1 MLFISLDTILNVVKQ
16 KDILS
21 AFPSNHT
28 PREQQAAVLKKI
40 EKFLRGNKKYLIL
53 CAPTGSGKSYIS
65 RTVANLTDSCSKDFK
80 HLVDSYSIYQM
91 DQSGE
96 FSNQEEID
104 KQQPFGSMVLTIS
117 KNLQNQYKE
126 FFNDSDILKGKSNY
140 QCTIDE
146 TKDVEI
152 APCVV
157 VGKIKDDCWK
167 KCICPYYEA
176 RNRVV
181 TSNFGILN
189 YSMFLALPD
198 ELKRK
203 ELLICDEAAELEDEL
218 VKRFGFDISY
228 ERLAQLG
235 IHTQKLATDVPNRV
249 IEWLTNLLVVIE
261 EQIKILTEKRN
272 KKELSDAQQNKL
284 RGLNNVVHS
293 VKTVTG
299 HWNDCK
305 YVIEKSATAVNFSP
319 LKVDKL
325 SSHIFDHG
333 EKVILMS
340 ATIIDPVNFAK
351 SLGIEEY
358 EYVEMPSSFDPKKAP
373 IYVHTKYKLNHANLE
388 QNLPHVCNIAKEL
401 VDKYKN
407 DKGIIHTHSFKITEY
422 VKAKFDD
429 YGDRMLYR
437 QSGKTN
443 EDIVK
448 EHVES
453 DKPTVLVSPSLTH
466 GVDLKDELAR
476 FQIVLKLPYLPL
488 GSKRVETLFKLDPEW
503 YENKMLSSLV
513 QACGRGIRTEEDH
526 CDTYILDGAIKFV
539 LMKCKDKL
547 PQYFIQRF
555 Q

>member
-1 MLFISLDTILNVVKQ
+1 MKQ

-28 PREQQAAVLKKI
+28 PREQQVAVLKKI
-40 EKFLRGNKKYLIL
+40 EKFLRGDKKFLIL

-65 RTVANLTDSCSKDFK
+65 RTVANLTDACSKDFK
-80 HLVDSYSIYQM
+80 DFVDAYSIYQM

-104 KQQPFGSMVLTIS
+104 KQKPFGSMVLTIS

-126 FFNDSDILKGKSNY
+126 FFDDSDILKGKSNY

-157 VGKIKDDCWK
+157 VGKIKEDCWK

-181 TSNFGILN
+181 TSSFGILN
-189 YSMFLALPD
+189 YSMFLALPAQ
-198 ELKRK
+198 LKRK

-228 ERLAQLG
+228 DRLAQLG
-235 IHTQKLATDVPNRV
+235 VHTQKLATDVPNRV
-249 IEWLTNLLVVIE
+249 IEWLTNLLSSIE
-261 EQIKILTEKRN
+261 EQIKALTEKRN
-272 KKELSDAQQNKL
+272 KRELTETQQNKL
-284 RGLNNVVHS
+284 RGLNNILHS

-305 YVIEKSATAVNFSP
+305 YVIEKSATGVVLSP

-333 EKVILMS
+333 QKIILMS

-351 SLGIEEY
+351 SLGITDY
-358 EYVEMPSSFDPKKAP
+358 EYIESPSSFDPKKAP

-388 QNLPHVCNIAKEL
+388 QNLPHVCKITEEL

-422 VKAKFDD
+422 VKAKFDTH
-429 YGDRMLYR
+429 GDRMLYR
-437 QSGKTN
+437 TQGKTN

-448 EHVES
+448 EHTES

-488 GSKRVETLFKLDPEW
+488 GSKRIETLFKLDPDW

-526 CDTYILDGAIKFV
+526 CDTYILDGTIKFV
-539 LMKCKDKL
+539 LMKCKHKL
-547 PQYFIQRF
+547 PQHFIQRF

>member
-1 MLFISLDTILNVVKQ
+1 MLFISSDSILSVVKQ

-28 PREQQAAVLKKI
+28 PREQQVAVLKKI
-40 EKFLRGNKKYLIL
+40 EKFLRGDKKFLIL

-65 RTVANLTDSCSKDFK
+65 RTVANLTDACSKDFK
-80 HLVDSYSIYQM
+80 NFVDAYSIYQM
-91 DQSGE
+91 DQSGD

-104 KQQPFGSMVLTIS
+104 KQKPFGSMVLTIS

-126 FFNDSDILKGKSNY
+126 FFDDSDILKGKSNY

-157 VGKIKDDCWK
+157 VGKIKEDCWK

-181 TSNFGILN
+181 TSSFGILN
-189 YSMFLALPD
+189 YSMFLALPAQ
-198 ELKRK
+198 LKRK

-228 ERLAQLG
+228 DRLAQLG
-235 IHTQKLATDVPNRV
+235 VHTQKLATDVPNRV
-249 IEWLTNLLVVIE
+249 IEWLTNLLSSIE
-261 EQIKILTEKRN
+261 EQIKALTEKRN
-272 KKELSDAQQNKL
+272 KRELTETQQNKL
-284 RGLNNVVHS
+284 RGLNNILHS

-305 YVIEKSATAVNFSP
+305 YVIEKSATGVVLSP

-333 EKVILMS
+333 QKIILMS

-351 SLGIEEY
+351 SLGITDY
-358 EYVEMPSSFDPKKAP
+358 EYIESPSSFDPKKAP

-388 QNLPHVCNIAKEL
+388 QNLPHVCKITEEL

-422 VKAKFDD
+422 VKAKFDTH
-429 YGDRMLYR
+429 GDRMLYR
-437 QSGKTN
+437 TQGKTN

-448 EHVES
+448 EHTES

-488 GSKRVETLFKLDPEW
+488 GSKRIETLFKLDPDW
-503 YENKMLSSLV
+503 YENKMLSCLV

-526 CDTYILDGAIKFV
+526 CDTYILDGTIKFV
-539 LMKCKDKL
+539 LMKCKHKL
-547 PQYFIQRF
+547 PQHFIQRF

>member
-1 MLFISLDTILNVVKQ
+1 MKQ

-28 PREQQAAVLKKI
+28 PREQQVAVLKKI
-40 EKFLRGNKKYLIL
+40 EKFLRGDKKFLIL

-65 RTVANLTDSCSKDFK
+65 RTVANLTDACSKDFK
-80 HLVDSYSIYQM
+80 NFVDAYSIYQM
-91 DQSGE
+91 DQSGD

-104 KQQPFGSMVLTIS
+104 KQKPFGSMVLTIS

-126 FFNDSDILKGKSNY
+126 FFDDSDILKGKSNY

-157 VGKIKDDCWK
+157 VGKLKEDCWK
-167 KCICPYYEA
+167 NCICPYYEA

-181 TSNFGILN
+181 TSSFGILN
-189 YSMFLALPD
+189 YSMFLALPAQ
-198 ELKRK
+198 LKRK

-228 ERLAQLG
+228 DRLAQLG
-235 IHTQKLATDVPNRV
+235 VHTQKLATDVPNRV
-249 IEWLTNLLVVIE
+249 IEWLTNLLSSIE
-261 EQIKILTEKRN
+261 EQIKALTEKRN
-272 KKELSDAQQNKL
+272 KRELTETQQNKL
-284 RGLNNVVHS
+284 RGLNNILHS

-305 YVIEKSATAVNFSP
+305 YVIEKSATGVVLSP

-333 EKVILMS
+333 QKIILMS

-351 SLGIEEY
+351 SLGITDY
-358 EYVEMPSSFDPKKAP
+358 EYIESPSSFDPKKAP

-388 QNLPHVCNIAKEL
+388 QNLPHVCKITEEL

-422 VKAKFDD
+422 VKAKFDTH
-429 YGDRMLYR
+429 GDRMLYR
-437 QSGKTN
+437 TQGKTN

-448 EHVES
+448 EHTES

-488 GSKRVETLFKLDPEW
+488 GSKRIETLFKLDPDW
-503 YENKMLSSLV
+503 YENKMLSCLV

-526 CDTYILDGAIKFV
+526 CDTYILDGTIKFV
-539 LMKCKDKL
+539 LMKCKHKL
-547 PQYFIQRF
+547 PQHFIQRF

>member
-1 MLFISLDTILNVVKQ
+1 MLFISSDSILNVVKQ

-28 PREQQAAVLKKI
+28 PREQQVAVLKKI
-40 EKFLRGNKKYLIL
+40 EKFLRGNKKFLIL

-65 RTVANLTDSCSKDFK
+65 RTVANLTDACSKDFK
-80 HLVDSYSIYQM
+80 DFVDAYSIYQM
-91 DQSGE
+91 DQSGD

-104 KQQPFGSMVLTIS
+104 KQKPFGSMVLTIS

-126 FFNDSDILKGKSNY
+126 FFDDSDILKGKSNY

-157 VGKIKDDCWK
+157 VGKIKEDCWK

-181 TSNFGILN
+181 TSSFGILN
-189 YSMFLALPD
+189 YSMFLALPAQ
-198 ELKRK
+198 LKRK

-228 ERLAQLG
+228 DRLAQLG
-235 IHTQKLATDVPNRV
+235 VHTQKLATDVPNRV
-249 IEWLTNLLVVIE
+249 IEWLTNLLSSIE
-261 EQIKILTEKRN
+261 EQIKALTEKRN
-272 KKELSDAQQNKL
+272 KRELTETQQNKL
-284 RGLNNVVHS
+284 RGLNNILHS

-305 YVIEKSATAVNFSP
+305 YVIEKSATGVVLSP

-333 EKVILMS
+333 QKIILMS

-351 SLGIEEY
+351 SLGITDY
-358 EYVEMPSSFDPKKAP
+358 EYIESPSSFDPKKAP

-388 QNLPHVCNIAKEL
+388 QNLPHVCKITEEL

-422 VKAKFDD
+422 VKAKFDTH
-429 YGDRMLYR
+429 GDRMLYR
-437 QSGKTN
+437 TQGKTN

-448 EHVES
+448 EHTES

-488 GSKRVETLFKLDPEW
+488 GSKRIETLFKLDPDW
-503 YENKMLSSLV
+503 YENKMLSCLV

-526 CDTYILDGAIKFV
+526 CDTYILDGTIKFV
-539 LMKCKDKL
+539 LMKCKHKL
-547 PQYFIQRF
+547 PQHFIQRF

>member
-1 MLFISLDTILNVVKQ
+1 MKQ

-28 PREQQAAVLKKI
+28 PREQQVAVLKKI
-40 EKFLRGNKKYLIL
+40 EKFLRGDKKFLIL

-65 RTVANLTDSCSKDFK
+65 RTVANLTDACSKDFK
-80 HLVDSYSIYQM
+80 NFVDAYSIYQM
-91 DQSGE
+91 DQSGD

-104 KQQPFGSMVLTIS
+104 KQKPCGSMVLTIS

-126 FFNDSDILKGKSNY
+126 FFDDSDILKGKSNY

-157 VGKIKDDCWK
+157 VGKIKEDCWK

-181 TSNFGILN
+181 TSSFGILN
-189 YSMFLALPD
+189 YSMFLALPAQ
-198 ELKRK
+198 LKRK

-228 ERLAQLG
+228 DRLAQLG
-235 IHTQKLATDVPNRV
+235 VHTQKLATDVPNRV
-249 IEWLTNLLVVIE
+249 IEWLTNLLSSIE
-261 EQIKILTEKRN
+261 EQIKALTEKRN
-272 KKELSDAQQNKL
+272 KRELTETQQNKL
-284 RGLNNVVHS
+284 RGLNNILHS

-305 YVIEKSATAVNFSP
+305 YVIEKSATGVVLSP

-333 EKVILMS
+333 QKIILMS

-351 SLGIEEY
+351 SLGITDY
-358 EYVEMPSSFDPKKAP
+358 EYIESPSSFDPKKAP

-388 QNLPHVCNIAKEL
+388 QNLPHVCKITEEL

-422 VKAKFDD
+422 VKAKFDTH
-429 YGDRMLYR
+429 GDRMLYR
-437 QSGKTN
+437 TQGKTN

-448 EHVES
+448 EHTES

-488 GSKRVETLFKLDPEW
+488 GSKRIETLFKLDPDW
-503 YENKMLSSLV
+503 YENKMLSCLV

-526 CDTYILDGAIKFV
+526 CDTYILDGTIKFV
-539 LMKCKDKL
+539 LMKCKHKL
-547 PQYFIQRF
+547 PQHFIQRF

>member
-1 MLFISLDTILNVVKQ
+1 M
-16 KDILS
+16 
-21 AFPSNHT
+21 
-28 PREQQAAVLKKI
+28 AVLKKI
-40 EKFLRGNKKYLIL
+40 EKFLRGDKKFLIL

-65 RTVANLTDSCSKDFK
+65 RTVANLTDACSKDFK
-80 HLVDSYSIYQM
+80 DFVDAYSIYQM
-91 DQSGE
+91 DQSGD

-104 KQQPFGSMVLTIS
+104 KQKPFGSMVLTIS

-126 FFNDSDILKGKSNY
+126 FFDDSDILKGKSNY

-157 VGKIKDDCWK
+157 VGKIKEDCWK

-181 TSNFGILN
+181 TSSFGILN
-189 YSMFLALPD
+189 YSMFLALPAQ
-198 ELKRK
+198 LKRK

-228 ERLAQLG
+228 DRLAQLG
-235 IHTQKLATDVPNRV
+235 VHTQKLATDVPNRV
-249 IEWLTNLLVVIE
+249 IEWLTNLLSSIE
-261 EQIKILTEKRN
+261 EQIKALTEKRN
-272 KKELSDAQQNKL
+272 KRELTETQQNKL
-284 RGLNNVVHS
+284 RGLNNILHS

-305 YVIEKSATAVNFSP
+305 YVIEKSATGVVLSP

-333 EKVILMS
+333 QKIILMS

-351 SLGIEEY
+351 SLGITDY
-358 EYVEMPSSFDPKKAP
+358 EYIESPSSFDPKKAP

-388 QNLPHVCNIAKEL
+388 QNLPHVCKITEEL

-422 VKAKFDD
+422 VKAKFDTH
-429 YGDRMLYR
+429 GDRMLYR
-437 QSGKTN
+437 TQGKTN

-448 EHVES
+448 EHTES

-488 GSKRVETLFKLDPEW
+488 GSKRIETLFKLDPDW
-503 YENKMLSSLV
+503 YENKMLSCLV

-526 CDTYILDGAIKFV
+526 CDTYILDGTIKFV
-539 LMKCKDKL
+539 LMKCKHKL
-547 PQYFIQRF
+547 PQHFIQRF